1 MLAWAENRKSDNHH
15 WVLHNLKLVL
25 VPNFILNSKLKRA
38 CWVRN
43 RKNDH
48 HHWVLLV
55 RISVGTKF
63 QLKLTTLTFWT
74 KLVQKVYFRSKIEKV
89 NITIEFSIFG
99 SVLVPNFSLNW
110 QFGFFGPNFSKK
122 GMIYCYILELVL
134 LLCTSKN
141 DVKSPLPLN
150 HQTLI
155 SWIFNLKFIVYSLK
169 FIVSKI

>member
-1 MLAWAENRKSDNHH
+1 MTFAWAENRKSYNHH
-15 WVLHNLKLVL
+15 WVLHNLKLV
-25 VPNFILNSKLKRA
+25 PNFILNSKLKMA

-55 RISVGTKF
+55 RISVDTKF

-74 KLVQKVYFRSKIEKV
+74 KFVQKVYFGSKTEKV
-89 NITIEFSIFG
+89 NINIEFSIFG

-110 QFGFFGPNFSKK
+110 QFGFFGLNFSKK
-122 GMIYCYILELVL
+122 GMIYCCIFELVL
-134 LLCTSKN
+134 LLFTSKN
-141 DVKSPLPLN
+141 DVKSPFPLN

-155 SWIFNLKFIVYSLK
+155 SLVFNLKFIVYSLK
-169 FIVSKI
+169 FIGSKL